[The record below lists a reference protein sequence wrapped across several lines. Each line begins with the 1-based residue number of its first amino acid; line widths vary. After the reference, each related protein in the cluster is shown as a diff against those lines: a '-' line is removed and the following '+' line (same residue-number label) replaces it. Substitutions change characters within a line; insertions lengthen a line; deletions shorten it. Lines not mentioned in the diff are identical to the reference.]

1 MAYLDIMKLMEK
13 VKKGLNV
20 MKISIIGAGAMG
32 SLYGGKLSLTGN
44 DVVLYD
50 INKAHVDMINSN
62 GLVIEESATGEK
74 VSTYPRASSDP
85 KDVSGSDLMIIFVKS
100 TVTDAVAKQFIKYAK
115 PETIALTLQN
125 GLGNEDIIRKYF
137 GPGRT
142 AAGVTSQ
149 GATFLGPG
157 NIRHAGNGPTHI
169 CMSDMNNDKLQ
180 SIVKAFSDGGF
191 ETHIE
196 ENIANLVW
204 SKLVI
209 NVGINALT
217 AISGL
222 ENGKLLDYPDLK
234 SLMADLVREAVAVAE
249 KRGVKLSYSDPMQ
262 VVYAVSE
269 KTALNRSSMLQDF
282 DRGSMTEID
291 FINNAI
297 VREGEKLGIETPVN
311 NTISKLV
318 RSMEVVNRNR
328 KVSDA

>member
-1 MAYLDIMKLMEK
+1 
-13 VKKGLNV
+13 

-44 DVVLYD
+44 EVVLYD
-50 INKAHVDMINSN
+50 INKAHVDMVNSH
-62 GLVIEESATGEK
+62 GLVIEESATGDK
-74 VSTYPRASSDP
+74 VTTHP
-85 KDVSGSDLMIIFVKS
+85 KGSFNPQDVSGSDLMIIFVKS
-100 TVTDAVAKQFIKYAK
+100 TATDAVAEQFIKYAK

-125 GLGNEDIIRKYF
+125 GLGNEEIIRKYF
-137 GPGRT
+137 GAGRT

-157 NIRHAGNGPTHI
+157 NVRHAGNGPTHI
-169 CMSDMNNDKLQ
+169 CMSDMVNNKLQ
-180 SIVKAFSDGGF
+180 SVVSAFSDSGF

-196 ENIANLVW
+196 ENIADLVW

-234 SLMADLVREAVAVAE
+234 SLMADLVGEAVAVAG
-249 KRGVKLSYSDPMQ
+249 KKGIKLSYTDPLQ
-262 VVYAVSE
+262 VVYEVSE

-282 DRGSMTEID
+282 DRGGMTEID

-297 VREGEKLGIETPVN
+297 VREGEKLGIETPCN
-311 NTISKLV
+311 NAISKLV

-328 KVSDA
+328 KAGSA

>member
-1 MAYLDIMKLMEK
+1 
-13 VKKGLNV
+13 

-44 DVVLYD
+44 NVVLYD
-50 INKAHVDMINSN
+50 INKAHVDAINSK
-62 GLVIEESATGEK
+62 GLIIEEASTGEK
-74 VSTYPRASSDP
+74 IISHPIASSDP
-85 KDVSGSDLMIIFVKS
+85 EDVSGSDLMIIFVKS
-100 TVTDAVAKQFIKYAK
+100 TATKAVAEQFVKYAK

-125 GLGNEDIIRKYF
+125 GLGNEDILRDHF
-137 GPGRT
+137 GSERT

-157 NIRHAGNGPTHI
+157 EIRHAGNGPTHI
-169 CMSDMNNDKLQ
+169 CMSNKDNDKLKE
-180 SIVKAFSDGGF
+180 IVSVFSDSGF
-191 ETHIE
+191 EIHIE
-196 ENIANLVW
+196 ENIADLVW

-209 NVGINALT
+209 NVGINAVT

-222 ENGKLLDYPDLK
+222 ENGKLLDYPDMK
-234 SLMADLVREAVAVAE
+234 SLMADLIDEAVKVAG
-249 KRGVKLSYSDPMQ
+249 KKGVRLSYSDPLQ
-262 VVYAVSE
+262 IVYDVSE

-311 NTISKLV
+311 SAISKLV
-318 RSMEVVNRNR
+318 RSMELVNMSR
-328 KVSDA
+328 KIADA

>member
-1 MAYLDIMKLMEK
+1 
-13 VKKGLNV
+13 

-32 SLYGGKLSLTGN
+32 SLYGGKLSLAGN

-74 VSTYPRASSDP
+74 ITAHPLASSNP
-85 KDVSGSDLMIIFVKS
+85 QDVSGSDLMIIFVKS
-100 TVTDAVAKQFIKYAK
+100 TATDAVAEQFSKYAK
-115 PETIALTLQN
+115 QETIALTLQN
-125 GLGNEDIIRKYF
+125 GLGNEVLIRKYF
-137 GPGRT
+137 GKERT

-149 GATFLGPG
+149 GATFLSPG

-169 CMSDMNNDKLQ
+169 CMSDMENDKLK
-180 SIVKAFSDGGF
+180 SVVAAFSESGF

-196 ENIANLVW
+196 ENIADLVW

-209 NVGINALT
+209 NVGINAVT

-222 ENGKLLDYPDLK
+222 ENGKLLDYPDMK
-234 SLMADLVREAVAVAE
+234 SLMGDLVREAVAVAE
-249 KRGVKLSYSDPMQ
+249 KKGIKLSYTDPLQ
-262 VVYAVSE
+262 VVYDVSE

-291 FINNAI
+291 FINYAI

-311 NTISKLV
+311 DAISKLV
-318 RSMEVVNRNR
+318 RSMEIVNRNR
-328 KVSDA
+328 KVSNA

>member
-1 MAYLDIMKLMEK
+1 
-13 VKKGLNV
+13 

-32 SLYGGKLSLTGN
+32 SLYGGKLSLTSH
-44 DVVLYD
+44 DVILYD
-50 INKAHVDMINSN
+50 INKAHVDMINLH

-74 VSTYPRASSDP
+74 VTTHPRASSDP
-85 KDVSGSDLMIIFVKS
+85 QDVSGSDLMIIFVKS
-100 TVTDAVAKQFIKYAK
+100 TATDAVAKQFIKYAK
-115 PETIALTLQN
+115 SQTIALTLQN
-125 GLGNEDIIRKYF
+125 GLGNEEIIRKYF
-137 GPGRT
+137 GAGRT

-169 CMSDMNNDKLQ
+169 CMSDMVNDKLQ
-180 SIVKAFSDGGF
+180 SVLGALSDSGF

-196 ENIANLVW
+196 ENIVSLVW

-234 SLMADLVREAVAVAE
+234 SLMADLVGEAVALAE
-249 KRGVKLSYSDPMQ
+249 KKGIKLKFDDPLQ
-262 VVYAVSE
+262 IVYDIAE

-282 DRGSMTEID
+282 DRGSFTEID

-297 VREGEKLGIETPVN
+297 VREGKKLGIETPCN

-318 RSMEVVNRNR
+318 RSMELVNRTR
-328 KVSDA
+328 MEHGA